1 MMLSY
6 LNKLRKMESISSE
19 NLPLIWHTLSQLE
32 LAINRLQERTKNILS
47 VDDFLTSPV
56 GMEKLDAA
64 CMVLI
69 AIGESIKNL
78 DKVSEGKLLPTYPS
92 IPWKRVMGIR
102 DIMAHHYFEVDA
114 DVVYEVV
121 KKELEPLK
129 QAIAFFKDQLFEEE
143 NKQ

>member
-1 MMLSY
+1 
-6 LNKLRKMESISSE
+6 MESISSE
-19 NLPLIWHTLSQLE
+19 NLPIVLHTLDQIE
-32 LAINRLQERTKNILS
+32 LAIDRLQERTKN
-47 VDDFLTSPV
+47 VHTADDFLSTPG

-92 IPWKRVMGIR
+92 IPWKKVMGIR

-114 DVVYEVV
+114 DVVFEVIN
-121 KKELEPLK
+121 KELESLK
-129 QAIAFFKDQLFEEE
+129 KAILFFKEQI
-143 NKQ
+143 

>member
-1 MMLSY
+1 
-6 LNKLRKMESISSE
+6 MESISSE
-19 NLPLIWHTLSQLE
+19 NLPIVLHTLDQIE
-32 LAINRLQERTKNILS
+32 LAIGRLQERTKNIRS
-47 VDDFLTSPV
+47 VDDFLSTPG

-92 IPWKRVMGIR
+92 IPWKKVMGIR

-114 DVVYEVV
+114 DVVFGVIS
-121 KKELEPLK
+121 KEFDPLK
-129 QAIAFFKDQLFEEE
+129 KAILYFKD
-143 NKQ
+143 NI

>member
-1 MMLSY
+1 
-6 LNKLRKMESISSE
+6 MESISSE
-19 NLPLIWHTLSQLE
+19 NLPIVLHTLNQIE
-32 LAINRLQERTKNILS
+32 LAIDRLQERTQS
-47 VDDFLTSPV
+47 VRTVDDFLSTPG

-92 IPWKRVMGIR
+92 IPWKKVMGIR

-114 DVVYEVV
+114 DVVFEIVNE
-121 KKELEPLK
+121 ELEPLK
-129 QAIAFFKDQLFEEE
+129 KAVVFFQKELFA
-143 NKQ
+143 K

>member
-1 MMLSY
+1 
-6 LNKLRKMESISSE
+6 MESISSE

-32 LAINRLQERTKNILS
+32 LAINRLQERTKTILS

-69 AIGESIKNL
+69 AIGESVKNL

-114 DVVYEVV
+114 DVVFEVV

-129 QAIAFFKDQLFEEE
+129 KAIAFFKDQLFEEE